1 MQSHFVGLLLS
12 LDTRMQAVFAL
23 QVTQNLHRAPG
34 FEIVRE
40 FAALLIDPQRHDM
53 EMLSGNVLVLENNI
67 RLFAVTHAFH
77 VLTGDFPE
85 LFVGQLILWRG
96 VERNMEHRIGRPAV
110 GFEVGPETI
119 HAGIDIQ
126 SSVFIERFE
135 HLLPEEHFGFILI
148 HFLLVIAQSPTGRG
162 TRSYIRNHSLAC
174 FARLRISILKA
185 FNSLVRCS
193 NAAI

>member
-67 RLFAVTHAFH
+67 RLVAVTHTFH
-77 VLTGDFPE
+77 VFLRDVPE
-85 LFVGQLILWRG
+85 LIVGQSVFRRGVQRG
-96 VERNMEHRIGRPAV
+96 VEDRVRSPAV
-110 GFEVGPETI
+110 GFEVRPKAI
-119 HAGIDIQ
+119 HAGVDIH
-126 SSVFIERFE
+126 SPVLVERFQ
-135 HLLPEEHFGFILI
+135 HLLPEKNLGFILI
-148 HFLLVIAQSPTGRG
+148 HFLLVVI
-162 TRSYIRNHSLAC
+162 
-174 FARLRISILKA
+174 
-185 FNSLVRCS
+185 
-193 NAAI
+193 

>member
-67 RLFAVTHAFH
+67 RLVAVTHTFH
-77 VLTGDFPE
+77 VFLRDVPE
-85 LFVGQLILWRG
+85 LIVGQSVFRRGVQRG
-96 VERNMEHRIGRPAV
+96 VEDRVRSPAV
-110 GFEVGPETI
+110 GFEVRPKAI
-119 HAGIDIQ
+119 HTSVDIH
-126 SSVFIERFE
+126 SPVFIERFE
-135 HLLPEEHFGFILI
+135 HLLPKRHLGFILI

-174 FARLRISILKA
+174 FARLRISILRA

-193 NAAI
+193 KAAI

>member
-96 VERNMEHRIGRPAV
+96 VRQNMEDRIGHPSV
-110 GFEVGPETI
+110 GFEIRHKTL
-119 HAGIDIQ
+119 HAGVNIKAAA
-126 SSVFIERFE
+126 FIVWFE
-135 HLLPEEHFGFILI
+135 HLLPKQHLGFILI
-148 HFLLVIAQSPTGRG
+148 HFLLVIIQRSTGRG

>member
-67 RLFAVTHAFH
+67 RLVAVTHTFH
-77 VLTGDFPE
+77 VFLRDVPE
-85 LFVGQLILWRG
+85 LIVGQSVFRRGVQRG
-96 VERNMEHRIGRPAV
+96 VEDRVRSPAV
-110 GFEVGPETI
+110 GFEVRPKAI
-119 HAGIDIQ
+119 HAGVDIH
-126 SSVFIERFE
+126 SPVLVERFQ
-135 HLLPEEHFGFILI
+135 HLLPEKNLGFILI

-162 TRSYIRNHSLAC
+162 ARSYIRNLSLAC

>member
-40 FAALLIDPQRHDM
+40 FAALLIDAQRHDM

-119 HAGIDIQ
+119 HAGIDIHTPMF
-126 SSVFIERFE
+126 VKRFE
-135 HLLPEEHFGFILI
+135 HLLPIDHFGFIPVY
-148 HFLLVIAQSPTGRG
+148 FLLVVVQSPSGRG
-162 TRSYIRNHSLAC
+162 ARPYIRNHSLAC
-174 FARLRISILKA
+174 FARFRISILRA
-185 FNSLVRCS
+185 FSSRVRCS
-193 NAAI
+193 NIAI

>member
-1 MQSHFVGLLLS
+1 
-12 LDTRMQAVFAL
+12 
-23 QVTQNLHRAPG
+23 
-34 FEIVRE
+34 
-40 FAALLIDPQRHDM
+40 M
-53 EMLSGNVLVLENNI
+53 E
-67 RLFAVTHAFH
+67 
-77 VLTGDFPE
+77 D
-85 LFVGQLILWRG
+85 
-96 VERNMEHRIGRPAV
+96 RIGRSAV

-135 HLLPEEHFGFILI
+135 HLLPKQHLGFILI

>member
-53 EMLSGNVLVLENNI
+53 EMLSGNVLVFENDI
-67 RLFAVTHAFH
+67 GLVAITHTFH
-77 VLTGDFPE
+77 VLLRDVPE
-85 LFVGQLILWRG
+85 LSVGQSVFRRGVQRG
-96 VERNMEHRIGRPAV
+96 VEDRVRSPAV
-110 GFEVGPETI
+110 GFEVRPKAI
-119 HAGIDIQ
+119 HAGVDIH
-126 SSVFIERFE
+126 SPVLVERFQ
-135 HLLPEEHFGFILI
+135 HLLPEKNLGFILI
-148 HFLLVIAQSPTGRG
+148 HFLLVVIQRSAGRG
-162 TRSYIRNHSLAC
+162 TRSYIRNHSLVC
-174 FARLRISILKA
+174 FARLRISILRA

-193 NAAI
+193 KAAI

>member
-67 RLFAVTHAFH
+67 RLVAVTHTFH
-77 VLTGDFPE
+77 VFLRDVPE
-85 LFVGQLILWRG
+85 LIVGQFVFGR
-96 VERNMEHRIGRPAV
+96 RI
-110 GFEVGPETI
+110 
-119 HAGIDIQ
+119 Q
-126 SSVFIERFE
+126 
-135 HLLPEEHFGFILI
+135 
-148 HFLLVIAQSPTGRG
+148 
-162 TRSYIRNHSLAC
+162 
-174 FARLRISILKA
+174 
-185 FNSLVRCS
+185 
-193 NAAI
+193 